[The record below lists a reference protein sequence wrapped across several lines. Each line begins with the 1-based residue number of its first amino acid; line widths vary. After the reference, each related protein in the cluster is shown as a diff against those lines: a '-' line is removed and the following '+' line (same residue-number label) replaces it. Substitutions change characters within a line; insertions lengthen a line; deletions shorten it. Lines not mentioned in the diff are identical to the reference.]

1 MISGDKMKKQLIVK
15 RKHRYQEE
23 RDILFQG
30 IGDVLLTKD
39 GIKLIYQEKNKEA
52 CVMVEVN
59 ADKNRLSIQR
69 SGETKSVLPF
79 ALQQK
84 TTGVLTTP
92 YGEIT
97 IDLFTHRYICKHNI
111 ITLEYDIYNEEECVG
126 GYRIIWSIKEA

>member
-15 RKHRYQEE
+15 RKHRYQDE

-30 IGDVLLTKD
+30 IGDVLQTQD
-39 GIKLIYQEKNKEA
+39 GIKINYQEKNKEA
-52 CVMVEVN
+52 CVEVEVN
-59 ADKNRLSIQR
+59 ADEKGLSIQR
-69 SGETKSVLPF
+69 NGETKSILPF
-79 ALQQK
+79 VLKQK